1 MALLASPLLTDIN
14 GFHQII
20 LLIYSVNATSALS
33 SSCLLSIGMDVKGR
47 LKRCTY
53 QPAVTRKVQLIY
65 SIFGIDAILYR
76 LPIVPFSF
84 SATNIRLLGKAKDL
98 ATVQGKR
105 RSSPA
110 HNYRL
115 PMDNPSLTVFLKPPL
130 HSDGD
135 TSKNAASLSVAHML
149 CLGNRCHLP
158 SKTRSDK
165 SPRDRT
171 ETPT

>member
-1 MALLASPLLTDIN
+1 
-14 GFHQII
+14 
-20 LLIYSVNATSALS
+20 
-33 SSCLLSIGMDVKGR
+33 MDVKGR

-105 RSSPA
+105 RSSTA

-115 PMDNPSLTVFLKPPL
+115 PMDNPSLTDFWEPPL

-149 CLGNRCHLP
+149 CLGNRCLFP

-171 ETPT
+171 DPPHEIVLIKTTCQFAAVPLLSEIRKSTSIA